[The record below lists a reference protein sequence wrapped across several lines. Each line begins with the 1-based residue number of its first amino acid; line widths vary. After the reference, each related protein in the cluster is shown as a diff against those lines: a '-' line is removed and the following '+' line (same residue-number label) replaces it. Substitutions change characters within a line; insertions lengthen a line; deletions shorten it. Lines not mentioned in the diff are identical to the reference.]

1 MKKLATIEKRNN
13 SYRFIVSCGYDM
25 TGKQIRKTMT
35 WKPEPNMTT
44 KQIEKEVQRQA
55 TLFEERCLKGQVLD
69 ENIRFAEFA
78 EIWLKD
84 RKNDLR
90 PRTYARYES
99 LIPRI
104 NAAIGHIKLCKIQPP
119 HLRAFYANLA
129 ESGVRLDTKYT
140 CNISMD
146 DYLRENELTTAALCR
161 RSGISNTTMIS
172 IRKGNNVNQQ
182 NAEKLAAA
190 LEMPLSELFTP
201 VGEGHKTL
209 SGKTIQHYH
218 RLISVI
224 LHTAVEWGVLF
235 SNPCDRTKTPKAE
248 EKEAKYIDEVQA
260 DALISAIETAD
271 ELHRTI
277 VRLLLFTGMRRGE
290 ALGLKW
296 SDIDFKKG
304 TLKICRTIQFLPK
317 RGIFEDKPKNKSSE
331 RVIRLPQTTLD
342 DLRAHQVAQT
352 EQRLSLGSY
361 ELVFQVYEAAPG
373 DPFHYAALAQ
383 TYQRHVAARRR
394 RADHYGI
401 QAVRTLQHRHN
412 RQGLRPRDSIRR
424 RHCRRKDRGYFFKA
438 KDKSRRITNKTAAIT
453 TAVFSW
459 VLFRSRQRQSQ
470 KSKRTAL
477 NESAKIPP
485 QISITLCITRYP

>member
-35 WKPEPNMTT
+35 WKPWKPEPNMTT

-224 LHTAVEWGVLF
+224 LNTAVEWGVLF
-235 SNPCDRTKTPKAE
+235 SNPCERTKTPKAE

-290 ALGLKW
+290 ALGLK
-296 SDIDFKKG
+296 
-304 TLKICRTIQFLPK
+304 CRADGAAPIARLLLEGN
-317 RGIFEDKPKNKSSE
+317 RGLCVHESGGQAAQARQ
-331 RVIRLPQTTLD
+331 RV
-342 DLRAHQVAQT
+342 
-352 EQRLSLGSY
+352 

-459 VLFRSRQRQSQ
+459 VLF
-470 KSKRTAL
+470 TL